1 MEKTITSRRNPLL
14 AHTKKLL
21 TSRAY
26 REKSGEFAADGVKL
40 LAEAARWYPGL
51 HTVIAEE
58 HVELCKLSDTVRVV
72 RVPRDVMQSVSLMDA
87 PQGAIFLCR
96 LPEAAPAALVPGT
109 LLLDGI
115 QDPGNLGTIL
125 RTADALQIPAV
136 LLDGCAECYGVEI
149 LAQTGEAQCY
159 AGIPRITMRGTRI
172 FTLIDQLA
180 YFAVTPD
187 SLQDVLQD
195 WL

>member
-1 MEKTITSRRNPLL
+1 MRNKILI
-14 AHTKKLL
+14 HTKDVKTQEGTPLHLEYYLL
-21 TSRAY
+21 NDS
-26 REKSGEFAADGVKL
+26 
-40 LAEAARWYPGL
+40 
-51 HTVIAEE
+51 
-58 HVELCKLSDTVRVV
+58 
-72 RVPRDVMQSVSLMDA
+72 
-87 PQGAIFLCR
+87 
-96 LPEAAPAALVPGT
+96 
-109 LLLDGI
+109 
-115 QDPGNLGTIL
+115 
-125 RTADALQIPAV
+125 